1 MKKIQFLATVACIS
15 ACLCASAM
23 SVSAANLPPPD
34 AELSDSELEVFDKD
48 STWSTSSHID
58 LFARNELGNQ
68 VLYPGIKG
76 EYSFT
81 VNNRSLHDRE
91 VEVVIDDTNDFDI
104 PLDIRMSRD
113 GVYVLGAEDSYVNSA
128 DYDSGIYKID
138 LEGQSVY
145 KIEWK
150 WDLHNS
156 EKEDSRD
163 TELGVAAHYKD
174 LPYYLNIIVYG
185 EQDVIEQSES
195 EPEPS
200 PDPDKPVSHPEPSP
214 EPPSPPDDKTT
225 VLTGDIAGGIVVGAM
240 VCVAASLVIVFLTG
254 AKRKKED
261 ETE

>member
-1 MKKIQFLATVACIS
+1 MKKIQFLAAAACIS

-91 VEVVIDDTNDFDI
+91 AEVVIDDTNDFDI

-113 GVYVLGAEDSYVNSA
+113 GVYVLGSEDSYVSSA
-128 DYDSGIYKID
+128 DYDSGVYKID
-138 LEGQSVY
+138 PEGQSVY

-150 WDLHNS
+150 WDLYNS
-156 EKEDSRD
+156 EEDDSRD

-174 LPYYLNIIVYG
+174 LPYYLNIVVYG
-185 EQDVIEQSES
+185 EQDVIEQL

-200 PDPDKPVSHPEPSP
+200 PDPSEPVSQPEPSL
-214 EPPSPPDDKTT
+214 PPDDKTT
-225 VLTGDIAGGIVVGAM
+225 VLTGDVAGGIIVGTMA
-240 VCVAASLVIVFLTG
+240 CAAVSLTIVLLTG